1 MFLTFA
7 DLLDNRFLLCI
18 QSLRAELTSVL
29 PVVSLKPQCVY
40 LLTVRHWDSAS
51 SLAMAAPMVAGELQ
65 PKFFKEDIMLEVTPA
80 ATEQIAAYFSDKE
93 VRPVRI
99 FLNEGG

>member
-1 MFLTFA
+1 MH
-7 DLLDNRFLLCI
+7 R
-18 QSLRAELTSVL
+18 
-29 PVVSLKPQCVY
+29 K
-40 LLTVRHWDSAS
+40 
-51 SLAMAAPMVAGELQ
+51 LAMLLMTCSSIFL
-65 PKFFKEDIMLEVTPA
+65 KEDTMLEVTPA